1 VESVGGISGI
11 SKTERLLGVFHL
23 LKYCREVSFREITD
37 QMRVSKKTAC
47 RDIALLRGI
56 GCGVVF
62 SRELGAFVMDK
73 ASAGQ
78 RDAAAR
84 FPENKTQRLYREKIL
99 RLITLMDEM
108 EGADDPAEW
117 YRARFPA
124 LSARTMQRDFRLLNA
139 IGYRVTYQRE
149 RNEWNERER
158 GKYYCEWPG
167 STYGLELFHRRS
179 L

>member
-1 VESVGGISGI
+1 
-11 SKTERLLGVFHL
+11 
-23 LKYCREVSFREITD
+23 
-37 QMRVSKKTAC
+37 MRVSKKTVC

-73 ASAGQ
+73 ESAEP

-108 EGADDPAEW
+108 ALADDPAKW
-117 YRARFPA
+117 YHARYPA
-124 LSARTMQRDFRLLNA
+124 LSPRTMQRDFKLLNA
-139 IGYRVTYQRE
+139 IGYHVIYQRE
-149 RNEWNERER
+149 RDERGEREI

-167 STYGLELFHRRS
+167 STYDLELFHRRP